1 MSSNGN
7 NVQLKAEVRNEFTRA
22 SRRNIRM
29 NGGVPGVVYGSGIES
44 IPVSVNLKDA
54 ARLFIK
60 GRSEVFKLDIEG
72 SDSVPVLV
80 KEVQQR
86 AGKVVHV
93 DFLRISMNKPVKVS
107 IPVDYQG
114 TAAGTKTGGILQ
126 TQVTE
131 LEVEGLPAD
140 LPTVITADISAL
152 EIGDKITVADLKLP
166 EGVTTWASG
175 EEVLASVIVPRAV
188 EAATEADAGEEA
200 NEGGQKAE
208 EAVDDKE
215 E

>member
-54 ARLFIK
+54 AKLFIK

-188 EAATEADAGEEA
+188 EAATEADAGKEAEE
-200 NEGGQKAE
+200 AE
-208 EAVDDKE
+208 EAVEDKE